1 MSCCVNYVKYF
12 YGNIKVSAHDVS
24 VLVFILHP
32 SVYHGMPMF
41 AMYYISFCDK
51 LSIFCFNS
59 DDEDVCYTSV
69 SGFVFLRFFAPAI
82 LNPKLFQM
90 RNEHPVSDFTLQK
103 FEFLLIISFYFDI
116 AINNYYY
123 LIIDFSVQSFK
134 PAYNPLTLQFD
145 MYPLC

>member
-1 MSCCVNYVKYF
+1 
-12 YGNIKVSAHDVS
+12 
-24 VLVFILHP
+24 
-32 SVYHGMPMF
+32 
-41 AMYYISFCDK
+41 
-51 LSIFCFNS
+51 
-59 DDEDVCYTSV
+59 
-69 SGFVFLRFFAPAI
+69 
-82 LNPKLFQM
+82 M

-123 LIIDFSVQSFK
+123 LIIDISVQSFK